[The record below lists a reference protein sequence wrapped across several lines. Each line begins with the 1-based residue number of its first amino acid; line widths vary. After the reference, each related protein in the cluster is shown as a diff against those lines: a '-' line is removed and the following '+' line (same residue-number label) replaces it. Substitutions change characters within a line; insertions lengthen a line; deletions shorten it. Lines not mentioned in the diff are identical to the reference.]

1 MIITRLIDVTSRR
14 VCTPAHCYT
23 RYLYIYNTYRMVGF
37 FLFYL
42 KQIFYRFHSSRRPS
56 PLQHT
61 IRVHVFPRPTTGY
74 DVFFISCTFVCAVKQ
89 RFSRFRFPT
98 LHALGDRQCW
108 GMFRADVL
116 DDSCRALST
125 ADSELEH
132 DIVVAIIFVYGT
144 CLFFLYYVVFSPVY
158 VAVALTMYV
167 NLPRN
172 WALRRR
178 TVCKHIPFVHV
189 WLLLLVLKSIVE
201 WSMCISYDFLLTR
214 VFFGRGKK
222 KFLIIISTWI
232 YNIVY
237 IMSKHE
243 IYKYFYVTN
252 Y

>member
-1 MIITRLIDVTSRR
+1 
-14 VCTPAHCYT
+14 
-23 RYLYIYNTYRMVGF
+23 MVGF
-37 FLFYL
+37 FYFIWNKFFTDLIRLVVRRRYSTQSVYTFFRVPRRVTTFSLF
-42 KQIFYRFHSSRRPS
+42 RAR
-56 PLQHT
+56 
-61 IRVHVFPRPTTGY
+61 
-74 DVFFISCTFVCAVKQ
+74 FVCAVKQ

-98 LHALGDRQCW
+98 PHTLGGRQCW

-132 DIVVAIIFVYGT
+132 DIVAAIIFVYGT

-158 VAVALTMYV
+158 VAVTLTMYV

-189 WLLLLVLKSIVE
+189 RLSLLVLKSIVE
-201 WSMCISYDFLLTR
+201 WSMCISNDFLPTR
-214 VFFGRGKK
+214 VFFGREKK
-222 KFLIIISTWI
+222 KFLITISTWI

-237 IMSKHE
+237 IMFKHE
-243 IYKYFYVTN
+243 ICKHFYVTN